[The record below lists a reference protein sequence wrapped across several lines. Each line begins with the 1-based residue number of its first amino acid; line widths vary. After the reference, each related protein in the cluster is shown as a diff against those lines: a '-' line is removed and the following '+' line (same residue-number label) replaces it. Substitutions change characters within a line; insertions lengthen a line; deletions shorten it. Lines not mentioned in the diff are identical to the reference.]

1 LAVHG
6 DSSEISAFTIDGK
19 TGTLTLN
26 NQESTQGQNPVHLTI
41 DPTNRFIIV
50 ANHVTSTLAV
60 LPLNANGSIG
70 KLTDLLP
77 LKGKIGPHRGEQ
89 PFAKPH
95 QVQFD
100 PDGHFIAVPD
110 KGLDLIFTFRLDAAQ
125 GKLRAIDAP
134 PARARE
140 GSGPRHISFHP
151 SQPYAYVL
159 NELDSTVTACRF
171 DRTHGNLEPFQ
182 ILSSL
187 PDAFVGNS
195 RASEIEVSPDG
206 RFVYASNRG
215 YDSIA
220 FFAIDSGT
228 GRMTSSGWQE
238 SQGKTPRF
246 FAIDPT
252 HRFMFVAN
260 EESDTIVTFAIN
272 KTEGTLERRGDPV
285 TTGSPVCIVFRP
297 LG

>member
-1 LAVHG
+1 MIKSYIAYVGSRTTKERGARGEGINVYSVDADSGRWSHLQLFSGLLNPSFLAFDRRHKVLLAVHG

-134 PARARE
+134 PRAGAGGLR
-140 GSGPRHISFHP
+140 S
-151 SQPYAYVL
+151 
-159 NELDSTVTACRF
+159 
-171 DRTHGNLEPFQ
+171 
-182 ILSSL
+182 
-187 PDAFVGNS
+187 
-195 RASEIEVSPDG
+195 AS
-206 RFVYASNRG
+206 Y
-215 YDSIA
+215 
-220 FFAIDSGT
+220 
-228 GRMTSSGWQE
+228 
-238 SQGKTPRF
+238 
-246 FAIDPT
+246 
-252 HRFMFVAN
+252 
-260 EESDTIVTFAIN
+260 
-272 KTEGTLERRGDPV
+272 
-285 TTGSPVCIVFRP
+285 
-297 LG
+297 